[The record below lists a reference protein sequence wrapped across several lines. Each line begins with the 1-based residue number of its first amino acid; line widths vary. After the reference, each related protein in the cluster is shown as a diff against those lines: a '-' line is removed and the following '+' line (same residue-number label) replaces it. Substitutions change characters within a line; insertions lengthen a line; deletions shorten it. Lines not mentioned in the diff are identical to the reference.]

1 MTSSPSQ
8 YGQISFRQKLKV
20 YSVTTIALPL
30 YSLWTA
36 ITYPFSPTLRKKTL
50 KLSISH
56 ANTRF
61 VTDRLSVPE
70 LQFHAGLSVDIY
82 KQWAKQKKQPVDI
95 EDLPEEGARLLWI
108 GPKRTDKVIFY
119 CHGGGFIAPF
129 WDSFLTFWRHAQV
142 ELEARNIHVGIVLMS
157 YNLIPPG
164 KFPSQLREAISG
176 LEHLFKSG
184 VKPENILLAGD
195 SAGGNLVLQ
204 IFSHL
209 LHPLASVERIN
220 FPSEAPSRFRGAFL
234 SSPWVSPS
242 GDIGMGPASNNKTD
256 LIGANTYQTWGK
268 IPLKDVPEADLAFME
283 PSKAPKTWFS
293 GIEKLVE
300 RILVTS
306 GGAECITDSHVQFHE
321 EHLKDQHPDVKFVV
335 QNDGVH
341 DSVLFELALEKRPVQ
356 ELAGVIVNWL
366 ANAFGEGTSEA

>member
-1 MTSSPSQ
+1 MTSPSQ

-20 YSVTTIALPL
+20 YSLTTIALPL

-36 ITYPFSPTLRKKTL
+36 IKYPFSPTLRKKTL

-56 ANTRF
+56 AQTRF
-61 VTDRLSVPE
+61 VTDKLSAPE
-70 LQFHAGLSVDIY
+70 LQFTAGLSVDIY
-82 KQWAKQKKQPVDI
+82 KRWAKKKKQPVDI

-119 CHGGGFIAPF
+119 CHGGGFILPF

-184 VKPENILLAGD
+184 VRPENILLAGD
-195 SAGGNLVLQ
+195 SAGGNLILQ

-209 LHPLASVERIN
+209 LHPLASVGRIN
-220 FPSEAPSRFRGAFL
+220 FPSESPSRFRGAFL

-256 LIGANTYQTWGK
+256 VIAANTYRTWGE
-268 IPLKDVPEADLAFME
+268 IPLKDVPEVDLAFME

-306 GGAECITDSHVQFHE
+306 GEAECITDSHVKFHE
-321 EHLKDQHPDVKFVV
+321 EHLKEQHPDVKFVV
-335 QNDGVH
+335 QKDGVH
-341 DSVLFELALEKRPVQ
+341 DSVLFELALEKRPMQ
-356 ELAGVIVNWL
+356 ELAGVIVDWV
-366 ANAFGEGTSEA
+366 AEVFGEGSSEV

>member
-1 MTSSPSQ
+1 MSSSSSQ

-20 YSVTTIALPL
+20 YSLATIALPL

-36 ITYPFSPTLRKKTL
+36 IRYPFSPTLRKKSL

-56 ANTRF
+56 AQTRL

-70 LQFHAGLSVDIY
+70 LQFAAGLAVDIY
-82 KQWAKQKKQPVDI
+82 KRWAKEKKQPVDI

-119 CHGGGFIAPF
+119 CHGGGYVAPF
-129 WDSFLTFWRHAQV
+129 WDSFLTFWRHVQV
-142 ELEARNIHVGIVLMS
+142 ELEARNIHVGVVLMS

-164 KFPSQLREAISG
+164 KFPSQLREAKSG
-176 LEHLFKSG
+176 LERLFNSG
-184 VKPENILLAGD
+184 VMPENILLAGD
-195 SAGGNLVLQ
+195 SAGGNLILQ
-204 IFSHL
+204 IFSHM
-209 LHPLASVERIN
+209 LHPLASVEYIT
-220 FPSEAPSRFRGAFL
+220 FPPSEVHSRRFRGAFL

-242 GDIGMGPASNNKTD
+242 GDIGMGPARNDNTD
-256 LIGANTYQTWGK
+256 LIGAKTYRLWGA

-300 RILVTS
+300 HILITS
-306 GGAECITDSHVQFHE
+306 GEAECIAESHVKFHE

-335 QNDGVH
+335 QKDGVH
-341 DSVLFELALEKRPVQ
+341 DSVLFELAAEKRPVQ
-356 ELAGVIVNWL
+356 ELAGVIVDWV
-366 ANAFGEGTSEA
+366 AEVYGE

>member
-20 YSVTTIALPL
+20 YSVLTIATPL

-36 ITYPFSPTLRKKTL
+36 IRYPFSQTLRKKTL

-56 ANTRF
+56 ASTRF
-61 VTDRLSVPE
+61 VTDSLSVPE
-70 LQFHAGLSVDIY
+70 LQFAAGLPVDIY
-82 KQWAKQKKQPVDI
+82 KRWAKEKKLPVDI

-119 CHGGGFIAPF
+119 CHGGGYVLPF
-129 WDSFLTFWRHAQV
+129 WDSFLAFWRHTQL
-142 ELEARNIHVGIVLMS
+142 ELESRNIHVGIVLMS
-157 YNLIPPG
+157 YNLVPPG
-164 KFPSQLREAISG
+164 KFPSQLREAKSG

-195 SAGGNLVLQ
+195 SAGGNLILQ
-204 IFSHL
+204 IFSHM
-209 LHPLASVERIN
+209 LHPLASVGNIN

-242 GDIGMGPASNNKTD
+242 GDIGMGPVRNDKTD
-256 LIGANTYQTWGK
+256 LIGAKTYRSWGK
-268 IPLKDVPEADLAFME
+268 VPLKDVPEADLAFME

-306 GGAECITDSHVQFHE
+306 GEAECITDSHVQFHE
-321 EHLKDQHPDVKFVV
+321 EYLKDQHPDVKFVV
-335 QNDGVH
+335 QKDGVH
-341 DSVLFELALEKRPVQ
+341 DSVLFELAAEKRPVQ
-356 ELAGVIVNWL
+356 ELAGVVVDWV
-366 ANAFGEGTSEA
+366 ADAFGEGTS